1 MFRHPAQD
9 LDPVDAALLQRLQ
22 DDCKASLSRL
32 GDEVGLS
39 APAVMKR
46 LRKLEAAGFVRGY
59 HALLEGRALG
69 LDITAFVGLTINFP
83 KNIEEFARIL
93 EDLDEVQECHHV
105 TGKHSLLLKVRAR
118 NTAALEDLISRLQ
131 RIDAVQGTE
140 TNIVLSTRK
149 ESSKLPLG
157 HLAPK
162 AIAETPAG
170 TVTRDLH

>member
-9 LDPVDAALLQRLQ
+9 LDPVDVALLRRLQ
-22 DDCKASLSRL
+22 EDCKASLARL
-32 GDEVGLS
+32 GEEVGLS

-59 HALLEGRALG
+59 HAVLDGKGLG
-69 LDITAFVGLTINFP
+69 LDITAYVGLRINFP
-83 KNIEEFARIL
+83 NNIEAFTRIL

-105 TGKHSLLLKVRAR
+105 TGKHSLLLKVRTR
-118 NTAALEDLISRLQ
+118 DTAALEDLISRLQ

-149 ESSKLPLG
+149 ESSAVPLG
-157 HLAPK
+157 HLAGVNK
-162 AIAETPAG
+162 EEAVANE
-170 TVTRDLH
+170 LH